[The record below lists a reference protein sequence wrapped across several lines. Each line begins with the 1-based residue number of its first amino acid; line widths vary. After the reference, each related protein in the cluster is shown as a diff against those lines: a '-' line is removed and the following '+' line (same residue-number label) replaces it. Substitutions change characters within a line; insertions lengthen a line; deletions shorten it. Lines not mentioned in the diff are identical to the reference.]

1 MENNENN
8 FTNNTTN
15 NEEEKLRM
23 EGTQK
28 KKGNPIGIIAIIL
41 LIVIIVV
48 FVYFVIFKGKDTSSG
63 KIEVQNNNQYLVEKS
78 I

>member
-41 LIVIIVV
+41 LIEPCFSPDCINILL
-48 FVYFVIFKGKDTSSG
+48 ISLPDSNSS
-63 KIEVQNNNQYLVEKS
+63 ITEFSYAAS
-78 I
+78 S

>member
-41 LIVIIVV
+41 LIYSRKRSFNI
-48 FVYFVIFKGKDTSSG
+48 SS
-63 KIEVQNNNQYLVEKS
+63 VNSCLKS
-78 I
+78 LKLIAT